1 MQPRV
6 RVAVRS
12 WAMWAGLEGAAS
24 RAGVGALALSHP
36 FSLHLG
42 GGGPRCEVWARGTGE
57 GTGRLVLCPLV
68 RGSRVPSGR
77 GV

>member
-42 GGGPRCEVWARGTGE
+42 GALGARCGQGARVREQAGWSC
-57 GTGRLVLCPLV
+57 VLW
-68 RGSRVPSGR
+68 
-77 GV
+77 